1 MAERLFGFKGVLN
14 EESLSDKQLRLHNA
28 GAAAWGPAWGRGS
41 SGLWCMT
48 PAVMAAGR
56 RPVCSSGPRSPLLVP
71 RRMAAASTDAS
82 KLCGHCRPAGALG
95 SSLLACMVVPWA
107 LCLLFYTV
115 GPRGGGGGA
124 RVWQLWPRLRPASR
138 LQLPHAF
145 SCLTPSAAG
154 PASCFGGWL
163 GLTCRGGCRCEGAPC
178 VRRLQVL
185 HWTYGPDKQRA
196 RAWARVS
203 GSGGSSSSSPGG
215 SPFLP
220 H

>member
-115 GPRGGGGGA
+115 GPRGGGGGQGSGSSGLA
-124 RVWQLWPRLRPASR
+124 CG
-138 LQLPHAF
+138 LPHAF
-145 SCLTPSAAG
+145 SCLTPSAASRLQLLG
-154 PASCFGGWL
+154 LLPASAVGW
-163 GLTCRGGCRCEGAPC
+163 G
-178 VRRLQVL
+178 
-185 HWTYGPDKQRA
+185 
-196 RAWARVS
+196 
-203 GSGGSSSSSPGG
+203 
-215 SPFLP
+215 
-220 H
+220 